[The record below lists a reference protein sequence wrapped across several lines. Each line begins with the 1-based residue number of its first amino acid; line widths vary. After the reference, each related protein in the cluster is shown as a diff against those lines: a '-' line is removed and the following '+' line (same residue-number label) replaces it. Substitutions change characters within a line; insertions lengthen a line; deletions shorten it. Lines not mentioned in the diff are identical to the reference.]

1 MVNLLAD
8 GGEMTVSRPLAS
20 YVWGSWE
27 VELPEGAVTQG
38 EDKRVKRGFAA
49 KLNEAEPALFERAF
63 VRTDVNI
70 NVPRRASTVEESL
83 DTAAKKTAGNVFFER
98 DISESGLGMFVP
110 NKDFQV
116 GDLVNVLIWGKKL
129 QLIVTSI
136 EMVTRAANR
145 TGWRVHVGGQM
156 ISDLKRL
163 GKKSFDVE
171 RAIEEERRQRIGAE
185 ASLRSGVNS
194 AHSIAASA
202 ASKAD
207 DATSKA
213 NTAVSKANTA
223 ESKADEAKT
232 TVAQAL
238 SSAANFTA
246 EARKYSEQAA
256 TASSQAAG
264 YSDQA
269 LQHSQTARVH
279 AQAAANSSSQAAGHS
294 SAASAASEQARSH
307 SEASRDYSSAAASE
321 SQNANAYSEAAAQAK
336 TDAETARSKAE
347 QARAGAET
355 ARSKAEIARS
365 QAEIAR
371 SQAERSRSKAETARS
386 EAETARFDA
395 ETARSKAETARSQAE
410 SERSKAETARSQAE
424 SERSKAE
431 QARNDAEAKR
441 SAAETARSQAES
453 ERSKAETAR
462 IKSETERV
470 KANTARLQADIAREK
485 AIESV
490 KQQHATFRSFQAQRD
505 AFQDEMINGI
515 REVQKAIGQTHAK
528 HLFISFKSSTSSG
541 NVFVEDDKV
550 KVEIN
555 KSGNVIVTG
564 KGRWVGEIWVNAR
577 SKPSS
582 GEAKQEAHKLAVPA
596 SNGSRV
602 FMPFT
607 MKMAHDRNGGS
618 YIEIMYI
625 TKPLMALSES
635 ANYSTVVDIPR
646 NQWTTVASGIK
657 NVNHEGGHMTVRA
670 NWKAATYTD
679 TYGVRLVS
687 NGTPIETLSEDG
699 IGPVFPWG
707 NGDVTQSML
716 VSIPAGQSF
725 SYSVQVYSSAPE
737 VSQRRVRTMH
747 NGYVMVEDNK

>member
-410 SERSKAETARSQAE
+410 SERSKAETAR
-424 SERSKAE
+424 
-431 QARNDAEAKR
+431 
-441 SAAETARSQAES
+441 
-453 ERSKAETAR
+453 